1 MTFRNQ
7 ALAHWPNFYFQE
19 CWVILSN
26 IGRHGGY
33 SSIGYLR
40 KNLILRNFLWICLI
54 IAINS
59 ALVWLSNDLSC
70 LSFVSVFLVLKNSTF
85 DSVQCPGV
93 LFYLFTLIHLQFRSW
108 LYTYIISVAWD
119 VKVNPGLKVKARS
132 NLFNPF

>member
-33 SSIGYLR
+33 SSVGYLR
-40 KNLILRNFLWICLI
+40 KNLILRNFLWICSI

-70 LSFVSVFLVLKNSTF
+70 LLFVSVFLVLKNSTF
-85 DSVQCPGV
+85 ESVKCPGV
-93 LFYLFTLIHLQFRSW
+93 LFCLFTLIHLQFRSW

>member
-33 SSIGYLR
+33 SSVGYLR
-40 KNLILRNFLWICLI
+40 KNLILRNFLWICSI

-70 LSFVSVFLVLKNSTF
+70 LLFVSVFLVLKNSTF

-93 LFYLFTLIHLQFRSW
+93 LFCLFTLIHLHFT
-108 LYTYIISVAWD
+108 LIFTLIH
-119 VKVNPGLKVKARS
+119 
-132 NLFNPF
+132 FNPFSEVDCIPLQFQSLEMWKLTLG